1 MPHHKGTKIHE
12 DAQNSS
18 VLLCGFVSLWL
29 VVTKHKRRTIMC
41 ALHIWQI
48 ICHLDCRSQR
58 STAQQRPYINACQAK
73 RLTMPTAMT
82 ISTIAAMI
90 MLLM

>member
-1 MPHHKGTKIHE
+1 MHKDIF
-12 DAQNSS
+12 
-18 VLLCGFVSLWL
+18 VFLCVFVSLWL
-29 VVTKHKRRTIMC
+29 VVTSERPTVRR
-41 ALHIWQI
+41 
-48 ICHLDCRSQR
+48 
-58 STAQQRPYINACQAK
+58 RPYKNACQAK